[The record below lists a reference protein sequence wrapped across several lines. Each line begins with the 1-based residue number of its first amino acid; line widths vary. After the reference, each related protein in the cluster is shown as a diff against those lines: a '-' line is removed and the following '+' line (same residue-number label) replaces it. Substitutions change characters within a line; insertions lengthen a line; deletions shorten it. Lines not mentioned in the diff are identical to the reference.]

1 MQCATATNACC
12 LGSGSSAT
20 CQAETAACTGNKQE
34 CDEASDCPS
43 GQIRRL
49 KVARSISGAFTMTCQ
64 TGTTCPTGLASAQ
77 ICKTNAECSTG
88 TCSLYSCEGNITEAC
103 QSPSTFECTKM

>member
-1 MQCATATNACC
+1 MRRGERLPERTICC
-12 LGSGSSAT
+12 L
-20 CQAETAACTGNKQE
+20 
-34 CDEASDCPS
+34 
-43 GQIRRL
+43 
-49 KVARSISGAFTMTCQ
+49 KVTSISGAFTMTCQ